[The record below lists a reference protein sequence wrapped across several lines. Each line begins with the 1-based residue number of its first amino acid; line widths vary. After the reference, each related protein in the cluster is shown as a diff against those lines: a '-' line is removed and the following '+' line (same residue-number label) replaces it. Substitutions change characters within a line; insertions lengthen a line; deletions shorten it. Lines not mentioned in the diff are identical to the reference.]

1 MLESI
6 KKVLYA
12 GIGIFAISED
22 KAKEIIAEL
31 IKQGEITAQEG
42 DKLLNEIK
50 EKAYQKGRSFEESF
64 AMKIKDYLK
73 ISELEKRVE
82 QLEKEV
88 GELRQKLS

>member
-1 MLESI
+1 MIESI

-12 GIGIFAISED
+12 GIGIFALSED
-22 KAKEIIAEL
+22 KAREIIAEL

-42 DKLLNEIK
+42 DKLLNELK
-50 EKAYQKGRSFEESF
+50 DKAYQKGKSFEENF

-82 QLEKEV
+82 KLEKELD
-88 GELRQKLS
+88 ELRQKLS